1 MPPVETSTCKK
12 SLSVLEPNF
21 FLVFM
26 SFKKIE
32 ISEITFFDADGNE
45 LIGAWATSRPRLAS
59 KVTPSPHPGQ
69 GAYTGTLWDP
79 LAKIAPGQVA
89 GNSNLKFGVR
99 PRASCMNRLRAD
111 RRRQDRRRFRL

>member
-1 MPPVETSTCKK
+1 MRTETNSSALARTA
-12 SLSVLEPNF
+12 F
-21 FLVFM
+21 
-26 SFKKIE
+26 
-32 ISEITFFDADGNE
+32 
-45 LIGAWATSRPRLAS
+45 WATSRPRLAS

-99 PRASCMNRLRAD
+99 PRPLIDKSRPSGTSACTPSHIRSRQMSRAVSLGFPWGSNVPD
-111 RRRQDRRRFRL
+111 FELDYYGFRVGY